1 MPNHPLGKTPLN
13 FFMKIEN
20 EIKQEKFINEHQKL
34 YINLIFTTNWLN
46 DQAKSFYEDNGVTMQ
61 QYNMLRILRGA
72 TEPLSTLEIRERML
86 DRMSDTSRIVDRLI
100 IKGLVKKSPN
110 KFDKR
115 LVAVTITTKGLVLLK
130 KMDSGEMKLLEQL
143 NSLTEIDAKQ
153 LNKLLDKIRVK

>member
-1 MPNHPLGKTPLN
+1 MLN
-13 FFMKIEN
+13 QPFRENPIKLFMKIET

-34 YINLIFTTNWLN
+34 YINLIYTTNWLN
-46 DQAKSFYEDNGVTMQ
+46 DHAKHFYDNNGVTMQ

-100 IKGLVKKSPN
+100 IKGLVKKTPN

-115 LVAVTITTKGLVLLK
+115 LVAVSITTKGLALLK
-130 KMDSGEMKLLEQL
+130 KMDTGEMEMIAYL
-143 NSLTEIDAKQ
+143 NNLTDTDAKQ